1 MRLPSLHLNP
11 DPMAF
16 KPIQILINAKDDASK
31 VFDRLQARLAVFAA
45 AVLGYFGIQAF
56 TGWVKGG
63 ADLEQALSRVQA
75 ATGATAAEMRQLRK
89 AAQEAA
95 ADARYGFTEL
105 EAAGALENLAKAG
118 LSVKDAIGTLPAAM
132 QLARA
137 GDVELAT
144 SAEYLTKIV
153 NGLGLSFADSGRVAD
168 VLAKGANATNTSVS
182 GLAQALSY
190 AAPLA
195 NTLGLSLESTVAI
208 IGKFADAGID
218 ASRAGTAL
226 NSILAQF
233 SDPASKFRTELAAA
247 GITTNNFEKMLHELA
262 AAGPAGQRA
271 IAAVGQEAG
280 PALRA
285 LLNQGVDKLDELT
298 KSLQNAKGS
307 AAETAGVMQ
316 ANLKGALNGLR
327 TAWDSTINALTTPI
341 LPVLKQGVEQLSGAL
356 RAAVADG
363 TVGRFGNA
371 LAAAFQ
377 NGIKWVQA
385 FIASVDFPAL
395 VAKAQAMADRAGAL
409 LDDFG
414 RKAQNAGNIVQTVWG
429 VMSTGANVV
438 LAAVYK
444 IAEGM
449 TTVVVAV
456 QEGIATIITGLAK
469 VTFGDL
475 SAAFKQAA
483 EEVRASAEA
492 TGAVADAFGE
502 KAGEAFDRAA
512 EGAEQARA
520 GWAGLTGDA
529 EKTTVAAASG
539 AAAFTNMAA
548 EMSAAG
554 ASAQEAGQK
563 AAGAA
568 ATQQAKIDEARAAVA
583 RLRDEYNQAFAA
595 GNVDLASQKL
605 DQLRKASDSVVAAL
619 DAQKDKAE
627 EVRATVERLRAEYAQ
642 AIETGNLELAA
653 QKLGELKKANIA
665 AADAAGALK
674 KAQADAAA
682 EIAAAFQRAGVQT
695 KAELETMA
703 KVALRDYELIRDSG
717 QATASGLGDA
727 WKRAAEA
734 AIAAG
739 NGVAPGW
746 VQAQAAMRGFEVV
759 LDSAGRTTLKL
770 KDAQADATQ
779 SAFGLAGALREVT
792 NARERDIEAREKA
805 IQLQE
810 REVALEN
817 KRLGRDAAGFSID
830 KTGKTVNAGSDL
842 GTLTGIAA
850 FLKNAGIKD
859 DETARRIARE
869 FADEKGNVQFFNNPG
884 QKKYGGDTLSYAL
897 LRAAEK
903 VTFFGDGQTP
913 TSIPKPESNRT
924 VNLQLQLNGRDYG
937 RVNTDAAGADAIEGL
952 LAQLGAARGT
962 SSLRPGA

>member
-1 MRLPSLHLNP
+1 
-11 DPMAF
+11 MAF

-56 TGWVKGG
+56 VGWVKGG

-75 ATGATAAEMRQLRK
+75 ATGATATEMRALRK

-118 LSVKDAIGTLPAAM
+118 LSVKDAIGTLPSAM

-285 LLNQGVDKLDELT
+285 LLNQGVDKLDDLT

-327 TAWDSTINALTTPI
+327 TAWDSTVNALTTPI

-371 LAAAFQ
+371 LATAFQ

-385 FIASVDFPAL
+385 FIASVDVPAL
-395 VAKAQAMADRAGAL
+395 VEKAQAMADRTGAL

-438 LAAVYK
+438 LAAIYK

-449 TTVVVAV
+449 ASVVGAV
-456 QEGIATIITGLAK
+456 QEGIATIISGLAK
-469 VTFGDL
+469 ITFGDL

-529 EKTTVAAASG
+529 EKTTAAAASG
-539 AAAFTNMAA
+539 AAAFTTMAA
-548 EMSAAG
+548 EMKAAG
-554 ASAQEAGQK
+554 DGAQEAGQK
-563 AAGAA
+563 AAIAA
-568 ATQQAKIDEARAAVA
+568 E
-583 RLRDEYNQAFAA
+583 
-595 GNVDLASQKL
+595 
-605 DQLRKASDSVVAAL
+605 
-619 DAQKDKAE
+619 AQKVKAE
-627 EVRATVERLRAEYAQ
+627 EARATVERLRAEYAQ
-642 AIETGNLELAA
+642 AIETKNFELAV
-653 QKLGELKKANIA
+653 QKLDELKKANNA
-665 AADAAGALK
+665 AADAAGANK

-695 KAELETMA
+695 KTELETMA

-717 QATASGLGDA
+717 QATAIGLGEA

-734 AIAAG
+734 AITAS

-759 LDSAGRTTLKL
+759 LDSAGRATLKL
-770 KDAQADATQ
+770 KDAQTNATQ
-779 SAFGLAGALREVT
+779 VALGLAGALREVT
-792 NARERDIEAREKA
+792 NARERDIEAREKE
-805 IQLQE
+805 IQLKQ
-810 REVALEN
+810 REIALEN
-817 KRLGRDAAGFSID
+817 QRLGRDANGFSTD
-830 KTGKTVNAGSDL
+830 KNGKTVNAGSDL

-884 QKKYGGDTLSYAL
+884 QKKYGGDTLSHAL
-897 LRAAEK
+897 LKAAEK
-903 VTFFGDGQTP
+903 VTFFGNGQTA

-924 VNLQLQLNGRDYG
+924 VNLHLQLNGRDYG
-937 RVNTDAAGADAIEGL
+937 RVNTDPAGADAIEGL

>member
-1 MRLPSLHLNP
+1 
-11 DPMAF
+11 MAF

-31 VFDRLQARLAVFAA
+31 VFDRVQARLAAFAA
-45 AVLGYFGIQAF
+45 AALGYFGIQAF
-56 TGWVKGG
+56 AGWVKGG

-75 ATGATAAEMRQLRK
+75 ATGASTSEMRALRK

-118 LSVKDAIGTLPAAM
+118 LNVRDAIATLPAAM

-153 NGLGLSFADSGRVAD
+153 NGLGLAFTDAGRVSD

-195 NTLGLSLESTVAI
+195 NTLGLSLETTVAI

-247 GITTNNFEKMLHELA
+247 GITTGNFEQMLHELA

-285 LLNQGVDKLDELT
+285 LLNQGVDKLDELKRT
-298 KSLQNAKGS
+298 LQDAGGS
-307 AAETAGVMQ
+307 AAATAAVMQ
-316 ANLKGALNGLR
+316 SNLNGALNGLR
-327 TAWDSTINALTTPI
+327 TAWDSTLNALTTPI

-363 TVGRFGNA
+363 TVGRFGAA
-371 LAAAFQ
+371 LATAFQ

-385 FIASVDFPAL
+385 FIASVDVPAL

-414 RKAQNAGNIVQTVWG
+414 RKAQTAGNLVQTVWG
-429 VMSTGANVV
+429 VMAGGANVV
-438 LAAVYK
+438 LAAMFK
-444 IAEGM
+444 MAEGM
-449 TTVVVAV
+449 ANVVGAV
-456 QEGIATIITGLAK
+456 QQGIATIIEGLSRI
-469 VTFGDL
+469 TFGDL

-483 EEVRASAEA
+483 DEVRLSAEA

-529 EKTTVAAASG
+529 EQTAAAAASG

-548 EMSAAG
+548 EMKSAGDAAQQAGQTAASAAETQ
-554 ASAQEAGQK
+554 AAK
-563 AAGAA
+563 AE
-568 ATQQAKIDEARAAVA
+568 EARATVA
-583 RLRDEYNQAFAA
+583 
-595 GNVDLASQKL
+595 
-605 DQLRKASDSVVAAL
+605 
-619 DAQKDKAE
+619 
-627 EVRATVERLRAEYAQ
+627 RLRAEYAQ
-642 AIETGNLELAA
+642 AIETRNLEVAA
-653 QKLGELKKANIA
+653 QKLDELKKANLA
-665 AADAAGALK
+665 AAAAATGNS
-674 KAQADAAA
+674 KAHAEAAA

-695 KAELETMA
+695 KAELETVA
-703 KVALRDYELIRDSG
+703 KTALRDYELIRDSG
-717 QATASGLGDA
+717 QATAIGLGDA

-759 LDSAGRTTLKL
+759 LDSAGRSTLEL
-770 KDAQADATQ
+770 RDAQNAAMQ
-779 SAFGLAGALREVT
+779 SAHPRGGDMAARLWAGA
-792 NARERDIEAREKA
+792 A
-805 IQLQE
+805 
-810 REVALEN
+810 ALEN
-817 KRLGRDAAGFSID
+817 PRLGRDATGFSTD
-830 KTGKTVNAGSDL
+830 KTGRTVVAGGNL
-842 GTLTGIAA
+842 NTLTGIAA
-850 FLKNAGIKD
+850 FLKEAGVA
-859 DETARRIARE
+859 DEKRARAIALE
-869 FADEKGNVQFFNNPG
+869 FADAKGDIPFFGNPG
-884 QKKYGGDTLSYAL
+884 QKKYADGGTLSQAL
-897 LRAAEK
+897 LKAAERE
-903 VTFFGDGQTP
+903 TFFGKGDAP
-913 TSIPKPESNRT
+913 TTIPRPESTRT
-924 VNLQLQLNGRDYG
+924 IDLNLRLNGRDFG
-937 RVNTDAAGADAIEGL
+937 RVNTDPAGAEAIQDL
-952 LAQLGAARGT
+952 LAQLGEAAGT
-962 SSLRPGA
+962 ASFRPN

>member
-1 MRLPSLHLNP
+1 
-11 DPMAF
+11 MAF

-56 TGWVKGG
+56 VGWVKGG

-298 KSLQNAKGS
+298 RSLQNAKGS
-307 AAETAGVMQ
+307 AAETAAVMQ

-327 TAWDSTINALTTPI
+327 TAWDSTLNALTTPI

-371 LAAAFQ
+371 LATAFQ

-385 FIASVDFPAL
+385 FIASVDVPAL
-395 VAKAQAMADRAGAL
+395 VEKAQAMADRAGAL

-438 LAAVYK
+438 LAAIFK

-449 TTVVVAV
+449 TSVVGAV
-456 QEGIATIITGLAK
+456 QEGIATIISGLAK
-469 VTFGDL
+469 ITFGDL

-483 EEVRASAEA
+483 DEVRASAEA

-512 EGAEQARA
+512 EGAEQARS

-529 EKTTVAAASG
+529 EKTAAAAASG

-548 EMSAAG
+548 EMKAAG
-554 ASAQEAGQK
+554 DGAQEAGQK
-563 AAGAA
+563 AASAA
-568 ATQQAKIDEARAAVA
+568 EAQKVKAEEARA
-583 RLRDEYNQAFAA
+583 
-595 GNVDLASQKL
+595 
-605 DQLRKASDSVVAAL
+605 
-619 DAQKDKAE
+619 
-627 EVRATVERLRAEYAQ
+627 TIERLRAEYTQ
-642 AIETGNLELAA
+642 AIETKNFELAV
-653 QKLGELKKANIA
+653 QKLDELKKANNA
-665 AADAAGALK
+665 AADAAGANK

-717 QATASGLGDA
+717 QATASGLGEA

-734 AIAAG
+734 AITAS

-759 LDSAGRTTLKL
+759 LDSAGRATLKL
-770 KDAQADATQ
+770 KDAQTNATQ
-779 SAFGLAGALREVT
+779 AAFGLAGALREVT
-792 NARERDIEAREKA
+792 NARERDIDAREKE
-805 IQLQE
+805 IQLKQ
-810 REVALEN
+810 REIALEN
-817 KRLGRDAAGFSID
+817 QRLGRDANGFSTD

>member
-1 MRLPSLHLNP
+1 L
-11 DPMAF
+11 AF

-56 TGWVKGG
+56 VGWVKGG

-75 ATGATAAEMRQLRK
+75 ATGATAAEMRALRK

-262 AAGPAGQRA
+262 AAGPGGQRA

-298 KSLQNAKGS
+298 RSLQNAKGS

-327 TAWDSTINALTTPI
+327 TAWDSTLNALTTPI

-371 LAAAFQ
+371 LATAFQ

-385 FIASVDFPAL
+385 FIASVDVPAL
-395 VAKAQAMADRAGAL
+395 VEKAQAMADRAGAL

-438 LAAVYK
+438 LAAIFK

-449 TTVVVAV
+449 TAVVGAV
-456 QEGIATIITGLAK
+456 QDGIATIISGLEK
-469 VTFGDL
+469 ITFGDL

-483 EEVRASAEA
+483 DEVRASAEA

-512 EGAEQARA
+512 EGAEQARS
-520 GWAGLTGDA
+520 GWAGLTGYA
-529 EKTTVAAASG
+529 EKTTAAAASG

-548 EMSAAG
+548 EMKAAG
-554 ASAQEAGQK
+554 DGAQEAGQK
-563 AAGAA
+563 AASAA
-568 ATQQAKIDEARAAVA
+568 E
-583 RLRDEYNQAFAA
+583 
-595 GNVDLASQKL
+595 
-605 DQLRKASDSVVAAL
+605 
-619 DAQKDKAE
+619 AQKVKAE
-627 EVRATVERLRAEYAQ
+627 EARATVERLRAEYAQ
-642 AIETGNLELAA
+642 AIETKNFELAV
-653 QKLGELKKANIA
+653 QKLDELKKANNA
-665 AADAAGALK
+665 AADAAGANK

-717 QATASGLGDA
+717 QATASGLGEA

-734 AIAAG
+734 AITAS
-739 NGVAPGW
+739 NGVAPAW

-759 LDSAGRTTLKL
+759 LDSAGRATLKL
-770 KDAQADATQ
+770 KDAQTNATQ
-779 SAFGLAGALREVT
+779 AAFGLAGALREVT
-792 NARERDIEAREKA
+792 NARERDIEAREKE
-805 IQLQE
+805 IQLKQ
-810 REVALEN
+810 REIALEN
-817 KRLGRDAAGFSID
+817 QRLGRDANGFSTD
-830 KTGKTVNAGSDL
+830 KNGKTVNAGSDL

-937 RVNTDAAGADAIEGL
+937 RVNTDAAGADAIESL

>member
-1 MRLPSLHLNP
+1 MRLPSPHL
-11 DPMAF
+11 DFILMAF
-16 KPIQILINAKDDASK
+16 KPIQILINAKDDASA

-56 TGWVKGG
+56 VGWVKGG

-89 AAQEAA
+89 ATADAA
-95 ADARYGFTEL
+95 ADARFNFTQL
-105 EAAGALENLAKAG
+105 EAAGALENLAKSG
-118 LSVKDAIGTLPAAM
+118 LSVRDAIATLPAAM
-132 QLARA
+132 ALARA
-137 GDVELAT
+137 GDIELAT
-144 SAEYLTKIV
+144 SAEFLTKIV
-153 NGLGLSFADSGRVAD
+153 NGLGLAFTDSGRVAD
-168 VLAKGANATNTSVS
+168 VLAKGANATNTSVT

-195 NTLGLSLESTVAI
+195 NTLGLGLETTVAI

-247 GITTNNFEKMLHELA
+247 GITTNNFEKMLHQLA
-262 AAGPAGQRA
+262 EAGPAGQRA

-285 LLNQGVDKLDELT
+285 LLNQGIGKLDELKKT
-298 KSLQNAKGS
+298 LEGAGGS
-307 AAETAGVMQ
+307 AAETADVMQ
-316 ANLKGALNGLR
+316 RNLKDAFKGL
-327 TAWDSTINALTTPI
+327 TAAWDTTRNALTTPVLPI
-341 LPVLKQGVEQLSGAL
+341 LTEAVQQLAASL

-363 TVGRFGNA
+363 TVGRFGAA
-371 LAAAFQ
+371 LATAFQ

-385 FIASVDFPAL
+385 FIASVDVPAL

-438 LAAVYK
+438 LAAIYK

-449 TTVVVAV
+449 ATVVGAV
-456 QEGIATIITGLAK
+456 QRGIATIIAGLAK
-469 VTFGDL
+469 ITFGDL

-483 EEVRASAEA
+483 EEVRVSAEA

-520 GWAGLTGDA
+520 GWAALTGDA
-529 EKTTVAAASG
+529 EKTTAAAASG

-548 EMSAAG
+548 EMKAAG
-554 ASAQEAGQK
+554 DGAQEAGQK
-563 AAGAA
+563 AANAA
-568 ATQQAKIDEARAAVA
+568 E
-583 RLRDEYNQAFAA
+583 
-595 GNVDLASQKL
+595 
-605 DQLRKASDSVVAAL
+605 
-619 DAQKDKAE
+619 AQKVKAAE
-627 EVRATVERLRAEYAQ
+627 AQEAVKRLHAEYDQ
-642 AIETGNLELAA
+642 AIATGNLELAV
-653 QKLGELKKANIA
+653 QKLEELKKANLA
-665 AADAAGALK
+665 AADAAATNK
-674 KAQADAAA
+674 KAQAEAAA
-682 EIAAAFQRAGVQT
+682 EIDAAFQRAGVQT
-695 KAELETMA
+695 KAQLETMA
-703 KVALRDYELIRDSG
+703 KTALRDFELIRDSG
-717 QATASGLGDA
+717 QATAIGLGEA

-746 VQAQAAMRGFEVV
+746 VQAQAAMRGFEVT
-759 LDSAGRTTLKL
+759 LDSAGRSTLKL
-770 KDAQADATQ
+770 KDVQTDATT
-779 SAFGLAGALREVT
+779 AAYGLAGALREVT

-817 KRLGRDAAGFSID
+817 KRLGRDANGFSTD
-830 KTGKTVNAGSDL
+830 KNGKTVNAGSDL

-850 FLKNAGIKD
+850 FLKNAGVKD

-897 LRAAEK
+897 LKAAEK

-924 VNLQLQLNGRDYG
+924 VNLQLNLNGRDYG

-952 LAQLGAARGT
+952 LAQLGAAKGA
-962 SSLRPGA
+962 SSNRAGH

>member
-1 MRLPSLHLNP
+1 
-11 DPMAF
+11 MAF

-56 TGWVKGG
+56 VGWVKGG

-75 ATGATAAEMRQLRK
+75 ATGATAAEMRALRK

-153 NGLGLSFADSGRVAD
+153 NGLGMSFADSGRVAD

-327 TAWDSTINALTTPI
+327 TAWDSTLNALTTAI

-371 LAAAFQ
+371 LATAFQ

-385 FIASVDFPAL
+385 FIASVDVPAL

-438 LAAVYK
+438 LAAIYK

-469 VTFGDL
+469 ITFGDL

-520 GWAGLTGDA
+520 GWAALTGDA
-529 EKTTVAAASG
+529 EKTTAAAASG

-548 EMSAAG
+548 EMKAAG
-554 ASAQEAGQK
+554 DGAQEAGQK
-563 AAGAA
+563 AASAA
-568 ATQQAKIDEARAAVA
+568 ETQKV
-583 RLRDEYNQAFAA
+583 
-595 GNVDLASQKL
+595 
-605 DQLRKASDSVVAAL
+605 
-619 DAQKDKAE
+619 KAE
-627 EVRATVERLRAEYAQ
+627 EARATVERLRAEYDK
-642 AIETGNLELAA
+642 AIETKNFELAV
-653 QKLGELKKANIA
+653 QKLDELKKANNA
-665 AADAAGALK
+665 AADAAGANK

-682 EIAAAFQRAGVQT
+682 EVAAAFQRAGVQT

-717 QATASGLGDA
+717 QATAIGLGDA

-734 AIAAG
+734 AIAAS

-746 VQAQAAMRGFEVV
+746 VQAQAAMRGFEIV
-759 LDSAGRTTLKL
+759 LDSAGRSTLKL
-770 KDAQADATQ
+770 KDAQTDATQ
-779 SAFGLAGALREVT
+779 AAIGLAGALREVT
-792 NARERDIEAREKA
+792 NARERDIEAREKE
-805 IQLQE
+805 IQLKQ
-810 REVALEN
+810 REIALEN
-817 KRLGRDAAGFSID
+817 QRLGRDANGFSTD

-897 LRAAEK
+897 LKAAEK
-903 VTFFGDGQTP
+903 VTFFGNGQTA

>member
-1 MRLPSLHLNP
+1 L
-11 DPMAF
+11 AF

-31 VFDRLQARLAVFAA
+31 VFDRLQARLAAFAA
-45 AVLGYFGIQAF
+45 VVLGYFGIQAF
-56 TGWVKGG
+56 AGWVKGG

-327 TAWDSTINALTTPI
+327 TAWDSTLNALTTPV

-371 LAAAFQ
+371 LATAFQ

-385 FIASVDFPAL
+385 FIASVDVPAL
-395 VAKAQAMADRAGAL
+395 VEKAQAMADRAGAL

-414 RKAQNAGNIVQTVWG
+414 RKAQNAGNLVQTVWG

-438 LAAVYK
+438 LAAIYK

-449 TTVVVAV
+449 ATVVGAV
-456 QEGIATIITGLAK
+456 QQGIATIITGLAK
-469 VTFGDL
+469 ITFGDL

-483 EEVRASAEA
+483 EEVRVSAEA
-492 TGAVADAFGE
+492 TGAVADAFAE

-520 GWAGLTGDA
+520 GWAGLTSDA
-529 EKTTVAAASG
+529 EKTTAAAASG

-548 EMSAAG
+548 EMKAAG
-554 ASAQEAGQK
+554 DGAQEAGQK
-563 AAGAA
+563 AASAA
-568 ATQQAKIDEARAAVA
+568 E
-583 RLRDEYNQAFAA
+583 
-595 GNVDLASQKL
+595 
-605 DQLRKASDSVVAAL
+605 
-619 DAQKDKAE
+619 AQKVKAE
-627 EVRATVERLRAEYAQ
+627 EARATVERLRAEYAQ
-642 AIETGNLELAA
+642 AIETKNFELAV
-653 QKLGELKKANIA
+653 QKLDGLKKANNA
-665 AADAAGALK
+665 AADAAGANK
-674 KAQADAAA
+674 KAHADAAA

-695 KAELETMA
+695 KAELETIA

-717 QATASGLGDA
+717 QATASGLGEA

-734 AIAAG
+734 AITAS
-739 NGVAPGW
+739 NGVAPAW

-759 LDSAGRTTLKL
+759 LDSAGRATLKL
-770 KDAQADATQ
+770 KDAQTNATQ
-779 SAFGLAGALREVT
+779 AALGLAGALREVT
-792 NARERDIEAREKA
+792 NARERDIDAREKE
-805 IQLQE
+805 IQLKQ

-817 KRLGRDAAGFSID
+817 QRLGRDANGFSTD
-830 KTGKTVNAGSDL
+830 KNGKTVNAGSDL

-850 FLKNAGIKD
+850 FLKNAGVKD

-897 LRAAEK
+897 LKAAEK

>member
-1 MRLPSLHLNP
+1 
-11 DPMAF
+11 MAF

-56 TGWVKGG
+56 VGWVKGG

-316 ANLKGALNGLR
+316 ANLNGALNGLR
-327 TAWDSTINALTTPI
+327 TAWDSTLNALTTPI

-371 LAAAFQ
+371 LATAFQ

-385 FIASVDFPAL
+385 FIASVDVPAL

-438 LAAVYK
+438 LAAIYK

-456 QEGIATIITGLAK
+456 QEGIATIIAGLAK
-469 VTFGDL
+469 ITFGDL

-512 EGAEQARA
+512 EGAERARA

-529 EKTTVAAASG
+529 EKTTAAAASG
-539 AAAFTNMAA
+539 AAAFTTMAA
-548 EMSAAG
+548 EMKAAG
-554 ASAQEAGQK
+554 DGAQEAGQK
-563 AAGAA
+563 AASAA
-568 ATQQAKIDEARAAVA
+568 EAQKVKAEEARA
-583 RLRDEYNQAFAA
+583 
-595 GNVDLASQKL
+595 
-605 DQLRKASDSVVAAL
+605 
-619 DAQKDKAE
+619 
-627 EVRATVERLRAEYAQ
+627 TIERLRAEYAQ
-642 AIETGNLELAA
+642 AIETKNFELAV
-653 QKLGELKKANIA
+653 QKLDELKKANNA
-665 AADAAGALK
+665 AADAAGANK

-682 EIAAAFQRAGVQT
+682 EVAAAFQRAGVQT

-759 LDSAGRTTLKL
+759 LDSAGRSTLKL
-770 KDAQADATQ
+770 KDTQTDATQ
-779 SAFGLAGALREVT
+779 AAIGLAGALREVT
-792 NARERDIEAREKA
+792 NARERDIEAREKE
-805 IQLQE
+805 IQLKQ
-810 REVALEN
+810 REIALEN
-817 KRLGRDAAGFSID
+817 QRLGRDANGFSTD

-924 VNLQLQLNGRDYG
+924 VNLQLQLNGHDYG

>member
-56 TGWVKGG
+56 VGWVKGG

-316 ANLKGALNGLR
+316 ANLNGALNALR
-327 TAWDSTINALTTPI
+327 TAWDSTLNALTTPI

-371 LAAAFQ
+371 LATAFQ

-385 FIASVDFPAL
+385 FIASVDVPAL

-438 LAAVYK
+438 LAAIYK

-456 QEGIATIITGLAK
+456 QEGVATIIAGLAK
-469 VTFGDL
+469 ITFGDL

-512 EGAEQARA
+512 EGAEQART
-520 GWAGLTGDA
+520 GWAALTGDA
-529 EKTTVAAASG
+529 EKTTAAAASG

-548 EMSAAG
+548 EMKAAG
-554 ASAQEAGQK
+554 DGAQEAGQK
-563 AAGAA
+563 AASAA
-568 ATQQAKIDEARAAVA
+568 ETQKV
-583 RLRDEYNQAFAA
+583 
-595 GNVDLASQKL
+595 
-605 DQLRKASDSVVAAL
+605 
-619 DAQKDKAE
+619 KAE
-627 EVRATVERLRAEYAQ
+627 EARATVERLRAEYDK
-642 AIETGNLELAA
+642 AIETKNFELAV
-653 QKLGELKKANIA
+653 QKLDELKKANNA
-665 AADAAGALK
+665 AADAAGANK

-682 EIAAAFQRAGVQT
+682 EVAAAFQRAGVQT

-717 QATASGLGDA
+717 QATAIGLGDA

-734 AIAAG
+734 AIAAS

-746 VQAQAAMRGFEVV
+746 VQAQAAMRGFEIV
-759 LDSAGRTTLKL
+759 LDSAGRSTLKL
-770 KDAQADATQ
+770 KDTQTDATQ
-779 SAFGLAGALREVT
+779 AAFGLAGALREVT
-792 NARERDIEAREKA
+792 NARERDIEAREKE
-805 IQLQE
+805 IQLKQ
-810 REVALEN
+810 REIALEN
-817 KRLGRDAAGFSID
+817 QRLGRDANGFSTD

>member
-1 MRLPSLHLNP
+1 L
-11 DPMAF
+11 AF
-16 KPIQILINAKDDASK
+16 KPIQIVINAKDDASK
-31 VFDRLQARLAVFAA
+31 VFDRIQARLAAFAA
-45 AVLGYFGIQAF
+45 VVLGYFGIQAF
-56 TGWVKGG
+56 AGWVKGG
-63 ADLEQALSRVQA
+63 ADFEQALSRVQA

-118 LSVKDAIGTLPAAM
+118 LSVSDAIRTLPAAM

-153 NGLGLSFADSGRVAD
+153 NGLGLAFTDSGRVAD

-285 LLNQGVDKLDELT
+285 LLNQGVDKLDEL
-298 KSLQNAKGS
+298 KKALQGATGS
-307 AAETAGVMQ
+307 AAETAAVMQ
-316 ANLKGALNGLR
+316 ANLNGALNGLR
-327 TAWDSTINALTTPI
+327 TAWDSTVNALTTPI
-341 LPVLKQGVEQLSGAL
+341 LPVLKEGVEQLSGAL

-363 TVGRFGNA
+363 TVGRFGSA
-371 LAAAFQ
+371 LATAFQ

-385 FIASVDFPAL
+385 FIASVDVPVL
-395 VAKAQAMADRAGAL
+395 VAKAQAMADQASAL
-409 LDDFG
+409 LDSFG
-414 RKAQNAGNIVQTVWG
+414 QKAQTTGNIVQTLWG

-438 LAAVYK
+438 LAAIYK

-449 TTVVVAV
+449 ATVVAAV
-456 QEGIATIITGLAK
+456 QQGIATIISGLAK
-469 VTFGDL
+469 ITFGDL

-483 EEVRASAEA
+483 EEVRVSAEA
-492 TGAVADAFGE
+492 TGGVAVAFGE

-529 EKTTVAAASG
+529 EKTTAAAASG

-548 EMSAAG
+548 EMKAAG
-554 ASAQEAGQK
+554 DSAQEAGQK
-563 AAGAA
+563 AAIAA
-568 ATQQAKIDEARAAVA
+568 DTQKV
-583 RLRDEYNQAFAA
+583 
-595 GNVDLASQKL
+595 
-605 DQLRKASDSVVAAL
+605 
-619 DAQKDKAE
+619 KAE

-642 AIETGNLELAA
+642 AIETKNFELAA
-653 QKLGELKKANIA
+653 QKLDELKKANNA
-665 AADAAGALK
+665 AADAAGANK
-674 KAQADAAA
+674 KAQAEAAA

-695 KAELETMA
+695 KVELETVA
-703 KVALRDYELIRDSG
+703 KTALRDYELIRDSG
-717 QATASGLGDA
+717 QATAIGLGEA

-746 VQAQAAMRGFEVV
+746 VQAQAAMRGFEVT
-759 LDSAGRTTLKL
+759 LDSAGRNTLKL
-770 KDAQADATQ
+770 KDAQTDATQ
-779 SAFGLAGALREVT
+779 AAYGLAGALREVT

-817 KRLGRDAAGFSID
+817 KRLGRDANGFSTD
-830 KTGKTVNAGSDL
+830 KTGKTVTAGSDL

-850 FLKNAGIKD
+850 FLKAAGVS
-859 DETARRIARE
+859 DEKRAREIAME
-869 FADEKGNVQFFNNPG
+869 FADSKGNIQFFNNPG
-884 QKKYGGDTLSYAL
+884 QKKYADGGTLSEAVL
-897 LRAAEK
+897 KAAERE
-903 VTFFGDGQTP
+903 TFFGNGKSP
-913 TSIPKPESNRT
+913 TSIPKPESNRN

-962 SSLRPGA
+962 SSLRPGN

>member
-1 MRLPSLHLNP
+1 
-11 DPMAF
+11 MA

-31 VFDRLQARLAVFAA
+31 VFDRLQQRVIAFAA
-45 AVLGYFGIQAF
+45 LVAGYFGIQLFA
-56 TGWVKGG
+56 GWVKGG
-63 ADLEQALSRVQA
+63 ADFEQAMSRVQA
-75 ATGATAAEMRQLRK
+75 ATGASAAEMRSLRK
-89 AAQEAA
+89 AAQDAA
-95 ADARYGFTEL
+95 ADVRYGFTEL
-105 EAAGALENLAKAG
+105 QAAGALENLAKAG
-118 LSVKDAIGTLPAAM
+118 LNVSDAIETLPAAM

-153 NGLGLSFADSGRVAD
+153 NGLGLAFTDSGRVAD

-195 NTLGLSLESTVAI
+195 NTLGLSLEGAVAI

-247 GITTNNFEKMLHELA
+247 GITTGNFETMLHELA

-285 LLNQGVDKLDELT
+285 LLNQGVDKLDEL
-298 KSLQNAKGS
+298 KKALQGASGS
-307 AAETAGVMQ
+307 AAETAAVMQ
-316 ANLKGALNGLR
+316 ANLNGALAGLR

-363 TVGRFGNA
+363 TVGRFGAA
-371 LAAAFQ
+371 LATAFQ

-385 FIASVDFPAL
+385 FVASVDVPAL
-395 VAKAQAMADRAGAL
+395 VAKAQSLADRVGAL
-409 LDDFG
+409 LDSFG
-414 RKAQNAGNIVQTVWG
+414 QKAQSTGNIVQTVWG
-429 VMSTGANVV
+429 VASAGANT
-438 LAAVYK
+438 L
-444 IAEGM
+444 IA
-449 TTVVVAV
+449 TVFRVAEAFAGV
-456 QEGIATIITGLAK
+456 SRDILSGTATIIEGLSK
-469 VTFGDL
+469 ISFGSV

-483 EEVRASAEA
+483 AEVRESAAGMEGV
-492 TGAVADAFGE
+492 TDAFGE
-502 KAGEAFDRAA
+502 KAAEAFDRATV
-512 EGAEQARA
+512 GAEQARA
-520 GWAGLTGDA
+520 GWAGLTGAA
-529 EKTTVAAASG
+529 ESTTAAAASG
-539 AAAFTNMAA
+539 AAAFNKMAA
-548 EMSAAG
+548 EMKAAG
-554 ASAQEAGQK
+554 DGAQDAGQK
-563 AAGAA
+563 VASAA
-568 ATQQAKIDEARAAVA
+568 E
-583 RLRDEYNQAFAA
+583 
-595 GNVDLASQKL
+595 
-605 DQLRKASDSVVAAL
+605 
-619 DAQKDKAE
+619 AQKVKAE
-627 EVRATVERLRAEYAQ
+627 EAREAVKRLHAEYDQ
-642 AIETGNLELAA
+642 AIATKNLELAA
-653 QKLGELKKANIA
+653 QKLDELKKANLA
-665 AADAAGALK
+665 AADAAGTNK

-682 EIAAAFQRAGVQT
+682 EIDAAFQRAGVQT
-695 KAELETMA
+695 KAQLDTMA
-703 KVALRDYELIRDSG
+703 KTALRDFELIRDSG
-717 QATASGLGDA
+717 QATAIGLGEA
-727 WKRAAEA
+727 WKRAADA

-759 LDSAGRTTLKL
+759 LDSAGRSTLKL
-770 KDAQADATQ
+770 KEVQGDATQ
-779 SAFGLAGALREVT
+779 AAYGLAGALREVT
-792 NARERDIEAREKA
+792 SARERDIEAREKA

-810 REVALEN
+810 REIALEN
-817 KRLGRDAAGFSID
+817 KRLGRDAAGFSTD

-850 FLKNAGIKD
+850 FLKNAGVKD

-897 LRAAEK
+897 LKAAEK
-903 VTFFGDGQTP
+903 VTFFGDGGTP

-924 VNLQLQLNGRDYG
+924 VNLQLNLNGRDYG
-937 RVNTDAAGADAIEGL
+937 RVSTDAAGADAIEGL

-962 SSLRPGA
+962 SSIRPGA

>member
-1 MRLPSLHLNP
+1 
-11 DPMAF
+11 MAF
-16 KPIQILINAKDDASK
+16 KPIQIVINAKDDASK
-31 VFDRLQARLAVFAA
+31 VFDRLQARLAAFAA
-45 AVLGYFGIQAF
+45 VVLGYFGIQAF
-56 TGWVKGG
+56 AGWVKGG

-298 KSLQNAKGS
+298 KSLQSAKGS

-316 ANLKGALNGLR
+316 ANLKGALNGLH
-327 TAWDSTINALTTPI
+327 TAWDSTLNALTTPI

-371 LAAAFQ
+371 LATAFQ

-385 FIASVDFPAL
+385 FIASVDVPAL
-395 VAKAQAMADRAGAL
+395 VEKAQAMADRAGAL

-414 RKAQNAGNIVQTVWG
+414 RKAQNAGNLVQTVWG

-438 LAAVYK
+438 LAAIYK

-449 TTVVVAV
+449 ATVVGAV
-456 QEGIATIITGLAK
+456 QQGIATIITGLAK
-469 VTFGDL
+469 ITFGDL

-483 EEVRASAEA
+483 EEVRVSAEA
-492 TGAVADAFGE
+492 TGAVADAFAE

-512 EGAEQARA
+512 EGAEQARV
-520 GWAGLTGDA
+520 GWAGLTSDA
-529 EKTTVAAASG
+529 EKTTAAAASG

-548 EMSAAG
+548 EMKAAG
-554 ASAQEAGQK
+554 DGAQEAGQK
-563 AAGAA
+563 AASAA
-568 ATQQAKIDEARAAVA
+568 E
-583 RLRDEYNQAFAA
+583 E
-595 GNVDLASQKL
+595 QK
-605 DQLRKASDSVVAAL
+605 V
-619 DAQKDKAE
+619 KAE
-627 EVRATVERLRAEYAQ
+627 EARATVERLRAEYAQ
-642 AIETGNLELAA
+642 AIETKNFELAV
-653 QKLGELKKANIA
+653 QKLDELKKANNA
-665 AADAAGALK
+665 AADAAGANK

-695 KAELETMA
+695 KAELETIA

-717 QATASGLGDA
+717 QATASGLGEA

-734 AIAAG
+734 AITAG

-746 VQAQAAMRGFEVV
+746 VQAQAAMRGFVVV
-759 LDSAGRTTLKL
+759 LDSAGRATLKL
-770 KDAQADATQ
+770 KDAQTNATQ
-779 SAFGLAGALREVT
+779 AALGLAGALREVT
-792 NARERDIEAREKA
+792 NARERDIDAREKE
-805 IQLQE
+805 IQLKQ

-817 KRLGRDAAGFSID
+817 QRLGRDANGFSTD
-830 KTGKTVNAGSDL
+830 KNGKTVNAGSDL

-897 LRAAEK
+897 LKAAEK
-903 VTFFGDGQTP
+903 VTFFGDGQAP

>member
-1 MRLPSLHLNP
+1 
-11 DPMAF
+11 MAF

-56 TGWVKGG
+56 VGWVKGG

-298 KSLQNAKGS
+298 RSLQNAKGS

-327 TAWDSTINALTTPI
+327 TAWDSTLNALTTPI

-371 LAAAFQ
+371 LATAFQ

-385 FIASVDFPAL
+385 FIASVDVPAL
-395 VAKAQAMADRAGAL
+395 VEKAQAMADRAGAL

-438 LAAVYK
+438 LAAIFK

-449 TTVVVAV
+449 TSVVGAV
-456 QEGIATIITGLAK
+456 QEGIATIISGLAK
-469 VTFGDL
+469 ITFGDL

-483 EEVRASAEA
+483 DEVRASAEA

-512 EGAEQARA
+512 EGAEQARS

-529 EKTTVAAASG
+529 EKTAAAAASG

-548 EMSAAG
+548 EMKAAG
-554 ASAQEAGQK
+554 DGAQEAGQK
-563 AAGAA
+563 AASAA
-568 ATQQAKIDEARAAVA
+568 EAQKVKAEEARA
-583 RLRDEYNQAFAA
+583 
-595 GNVDLASQKL
+595 
-605 DQLRKASDSVVAAL
+605 
-619 DAQKDKAE
+619 
-627 EVRATVERLRAEYAQ
+627 TIERLRAEYTQ
-642 AIETGNLELAA
+642 AIETKNFELAV
-653 QKLGELKKANIA
+653 QKLDELKKANNA
-665 AADAAGALK
+665 AADAAGANK

-717 QATASGLGDA
+717 QATASGLGEA

-734 AIAAG
+734 AITAS

-759 LDSAGRTTLKL
+759 LDSAGRATLKL
-770 KDAQADATQ
+770 KDAQTNATQ
-779 SAFGLAGALREVT
+779 AAFGLAGALREVT
-792 NARERDIEAREKA
+792 NARERDIDAREKE
-805 IQLQE
+805 IQLKQ
-810 REVALEN
+810 REIALEN
-817 KRLGRDAAGFSID
+817 QRLGRDANGFSTD

>member
-1 MRLPSLHLNP
+1 
-11 DPMAF
+11 MAF

-56 TGWVKGG
+56 VGWVKGG

-75 ATGATAAEMRQLRK
+75 ATGATASEMRSLRK

-118 LSVKDAIGTLPAAM
+118 LTVKDAIGTLPAAM

-327 TAWDSTINALTTPI
+327 TAWDSTLNALTTPI

-371 LAAAFQ
+371 LATAFQ

-385 FIASVDFPAL
+385 FIASVDVPAL
-395 VAKAQAMADRAGAL
+395 VEKAQAMADRAGAL

-438 LAAVYK
+438 LAAIYK

-469 VTFGDL
+469 ITFGDL

-492 TGAVADAFGE
+492 TGAVADTFGE

-512 EGAEQARA
+512 EGAEQARS

-529 EKTTVAAASG
+529 EKTTAAAASG

-548 EMSAAG
+548 EMKAAG
-554 ASAQEAGQK
+554 DGAQEAGQK
-563 AAGAA
+563 AASAA
-568 ATQQAKIDEARAAVA
+568 E
-583 RLRDEYNQAFAA
+583 
-595 GNVDLASQKL
+595 
-605 DQLRKASDSVVAAL
+605 
-619 DAQKDKAE
+619 AQKVKAE
-627 EVRATVERLRAEYAQ
+627 EAGATVERLRAEYAQ
-642 AIETGNLELAA
+642 AIETKNFELAV
-653 QKLGELKKANIA
+653 QKLDELKKANNA
-665 AADAAGALK
+665 AADAAGANK

-682 EIAAAFQRAGVQT
+682 EVAAAFQRAGVQT

-734 AIAAG
+734 AIAAS

-759 LDSAGRTTLKL
+759 LDSAGRSTLKL
-770 KDAQADATQ
+770 KDTQTDATQ
-779 SAFGLAGALREVT
+779 AAIGLAGALREVT
-792 NARERDIEAREKA
+792 NARERDIEAREKE
-805 IQLQE
+805 IQLKQ
-810 REVALEN
+810 REIALEN
-817 KRLGRDAAGFSID
+817 QRLGRDANGFSTD

>member
-1 MRLPSLHLNP
+1 
-11 DPMAF
+11 MAF
-16 KPIQILINAKDDASK
+16 KPIQIVINAKDDASK
-31 VFDRLQARLAVFAA
+31 VFDRIQARLAAFAA
-45 AVLGYFGIQAF
+45 VVLGYFGIQAF
-56 TGWVKGG
+56 AGWVKGG
-63 ADLEQALSRVQA
+63 ADFEQALSRVQA

-105 EAAGALENLAKAG
+105 ESAGALENLAKAG
-118 LSVKDAIGTLPAAM
+118 LSVHDAIATLPAAM

-182 GLAQALSY
+182 GLAHALSY

-298 KSLQNAKGS
+298 KALQNAKGS
-307 AAETAGVMQ
+307 AAETAGIMQ
-316 ANLKGALNGLR
+316 ANLNGALNGLR
-327 TAWDSTINALTTPI
+327 TAWDSTVNALTTPI
-341 LPVLKQGVEQLSGAL
+341 LPVLKEGVEQLSGAL
-356 RAAVADG
+356 RSAVADG
-363 TVGRFGNA
+363 TVGRFGAA
-371 LAAAFQ
+371 LATAFQ

-385 FIASVDFPAL
+385 FIASVDVPAL
-395 VAKAQAMADRAGAL
+395 VAKAQALADRAGAL
-409 LDDFG
+409 LDSFG
-414 RKAQNAGNIVQTVWG
+414 QKAQATGNIVQTVWG
-429 VMSTGANVV
+429 VMSGGANVV
-438 LAAVYK
+438 LAAIYK
-444 IAEGM
+444 MAEGM
-449 TTVVVAV
+449 ANVVSAV
-456 QEGIATIITGLAK
+456 QQGIATIISGLAK
-469 VTFGDL
+469 ITFGDL

-483 EEVRASAEA
+483 EEVRVSAEA

-529 EKTTVAAASG
+529 EKTTAAAAGG

-548 EMSAAG
+548 EMKAAG
-554 ASAQEAGQK
+554 DGAQEAGQK
-563 AAGAA
+563 AASAA
-568 ATQQAKIDEARAAVA
+568 ETQKV
-583 RLRDEYNQAFAA
+583 
-595 GNVDLASQKL
+595 
-605 DQLRKASDSVVAAL
+605 
-619 DAQKDKAE
+619 KAE
-627 EVRATVERLRAEYAQ
+627 EARATVERLRAEYDK
-642 AIETGNLELAA
+642 AIETKNFELAV
-653 QKLGELKKANIA
+653 QKLDELKKANIA
-665 AADAAGALK
+665 AADAAGTNK
-674 KAQADAAA
+674 KAHTDAAA

-717 QATASGLGDA
+717 QATASGLGEA

-734 AIAAG
+734 AISAS
-739 NGVAPGW
+739 NGVAPAW

-759 LDSAGRTTLKL
+759 LDSTGRSTLKL
-770 KDAQADATQ
+770 KDAQMNATQ
-779 SAFGLAGALREVT
+779 AAFGLAGALREVT
-792 NARERDIEAREKA
+792 NARERDIEAREKE
-805 IQLQE
+805 IQLKQ

-817 KRLGRDAAGFSID
+817 QRLGRDANGFSTD
-830 KTGKTVNAGSDL
+830 KNGKTVNAGSDL

-884 QKKYGGDTLSYAL
+884 QKKYGGDGSTLSYAL
-897 LRAAEK
+897 MKAAEK

-924 VNLQLQLNGRDYG
+924 VNLQLNLNGRDYG

-962 SSLRPGA
+962 SSLRAGA